1 MTNRGRRHLKNRA
14 LFTQA
19 LIIVALILS
28 IFLFAKNPASSSILR
43 TSSTLLNIEWGMSP
57 DEVLYA
63 TKEYS
68 RDAELIEDGDNA
80 VLTQRERITD
90 SDIAAKSEVLYSFKN
105 GQLYHIKITKTIKYW
120 PDFILEQ
127 LLYKTVAN
135 YEIDNAFKSLIQGKI
150 YQAENTDERKV
161 IYLGYDDFR
170 NPIHAFVEMS
180 SKL

>member
-1 MTNRGRRHLKNRA
+1 MTYRGRRHLKSRA

-57 DEVLYA
+57 EQVLYV
-63 TKEYS
+63 TKGYS
-68 RDAELIEDGDNA
+68 RDAELIEYGNNA
-80 VLTQRERITD
+80 ILTQRERITD

-105 GQLYHIKITKTIKYW
+105 GRLYNIKITKTIKYW

-127 LLYKTVAN
+127 LLYKTVSD
-135 YEIDNAFKSLIQGKI
+135 YEVENAYKTLIKGKI

-170 NPIHAFVEMS
+170 NPIHAFVVMS

>member
-1 MTNRGRRHLKNRA
+1 MTNRGWRHLKNRA
-14 LFTQA
+14 LFIQA

-28 IFLFAKNPASSSILR
+28 IFLFAKNPAASSILR
-43 TSSTLLNIEWGMSP
+43 TSSSLLNIDWGMSP
-57 DEVLYA
+57 DEVLYV
-63 TKEYS
+63 TKGYS
-68 RDAELIEDGDNA
+68 RDAELIEYGNNA
-80 VLTQRERITD
+80 ILTQRERITD

-105 GQLYHIKITKTIKYW
+105 GRLYNIKITKTIKYW

-127 LLYKTVAN
+127 LLYKTVSD
-135 YEIDNAFKSLIQGKI
+135 YEIENVFKTLIKGNI
-150 YQAENTDERKV
+150 YQTENTDERKL

>member
-63 TKEYS
+63 TKGYS

-105 GQLYHIKITKTIKYW
+105 GQLYNIKITKTIKYW

-135 YEIDNAFKSLIQGKI
+135 YEIDNAFKSLTQGKI

>member
-1 MTNRGRRHLKNRA
+1 MTYRGRRHLKSRA

-57 DEVLYA
+57 EQVLYV
-63 TKEYS
+63 TKGYS
-68 RDAELIEDGDNA
+68 RDAELIEYGNNA
-80 VLTQRERITD
+80 ILTQRERITD

-105 GQLYHIKITKTIKYW
+105 GRLYNIKITKTIKYW

-127 LLYKTVAN
+127 LLYKTVSD
-135 YEIDNAFKSLIQGKI
+135 YEVENAYKTLIKGKI

>member
-1 MTNRGRRHLKNRA
+1 MTYRGRRHLKSRGLSRLA
-14 LFTQA
+14 LVF
-19 LIIVALILS
+19 LFIILS
-28 IFLFAKNPASSSILR
+28 IFFFITKPVASNIVRTNSS
-43 TSSTLLNIEWGMSP
+43 LLNIDWGMSP
-57 DEVLYA
+57 EQVLYA

-68 RDAELIEDGDNA
+68 RDAELIEYGENA

-90 SDIAAKSEVLYSFKN
+90 SDIAAKSEVIYSFKN
-105 GQLYHIKITKTIKYW
+105 GQLYNIKITKTIKYW

-135 YEIDNAFKSLIQGKI
+135 YEIDNAFKSLTQGKI

>member
-1 MTNRGRRHLKNRA
+1 MTNRGWRHLKNRA

-63 TKEYS
+63 TKGYS
-68 RDAELIEDGDNA
+68 RDAEFIEDGDNA
-80 VLTQRERITD
+80 ILTQRERITD

-105 GQLYHIKITKTIKYW
+105 GQLYNIKITKTIKYW

-127 LLYKTVAN
+127 LLYKTVSD
-135 YEIDNAFKSLIQGKI
+135 YEIQNAYKTLIKGNI
-150 YQAENTDERKV
+150 YQTENTDERKV
-161 IYLGYDDFR
+161 IFLGYDGVN
-170 NPIHAFVEMS
+170 NPKYAYVELRA
-180 SKL
+180 KI